1 MTNNTDPVRA
11 LAELAE
17 RAVPFLRDEAAKY
30 DDDGSNEP
38 LELAREIE
46 TALASLPSDESA
58 LSSASSAFDGG
69 REAPCPHAREVDCDC
84 ANPPALASAP
94 PSAPDRMAIRMLV
107 AAGFVTDA
115 KANEALQ
122 IAHGFISGPLEP
134 PSAPVGVGEVRPDY
148 RPAFDLPTTAAEAL
162 AWLTQQGDPT
172 CMTFSPA
179 KAKRAAELLGA
190 ALQQTETDPV
200 TAAAIAELNR
210 AVQKFPTWP
219 TDPLHAVAVLGE
231 EFGELTKA
239 VLQSVYEPHKVTP
252 GDVQTEAVQVAAMA
266 LRFLRSLH
274 SYEFTPGA
282 QHEQPALS
290 KQPAAPSGDAVAW
303 LRMKPDGTPDW
314 AEDCIGS
321 LRRAPAARGRGWD
334 GMVMVQASDLK
345 TLAEFADR
353 GMRGN
358 PAKLAALR
366 AQAILAANRQ
376 EGE

>member
-1 MTNNTDPVRA
+1 MDTNNTDPVRA
-11 LAELAE
+11 REI
-17 RAVPFLRDEAAKY
+17 
-30 DDDGSNEP
+30 
-38 LELAREIE
+38 LARVIAAEE
-46 TALASLPSDESA
+46 SKGYAARFGDEQRHVPECLALDAIA
-58 LSSASSAFDGG
+58 A
-69 REAPCPHAREVDCDC
+69 
-84 ANPPALASAP
+84 ALASAP
-94 PSAPDRMAIRMLV
+94 PSAT
-107 AAGFVTDA
+107 AGVD
-115 KANEALQ
+115 
-122 IAHGFISGPLEP
+122 
-134 PSAPVGVGEVRPDY
+134 EVRPDY
-148 RPAFDLPTTAAEAL
+148 RPAFDMPTTAAEAL

-200 TAAAIAELNR
+200 TAAALAELNR

-239 VLQSVYEPHKVTP
+239 VLQSVYEPHKVKP

-290 KQPAAPSGDAVAW
+290 QQPAAPERAAVRFRTTEMNGHDLQQHSDSW
-303 LRMKPDGTPDW
+303 VCDRCSRVFDVNDPDIPECEAAPTTGATPPSAPVGVEASYHPCTSILIEGLKRLEGGSDVL
-314 AEDCIGS
+314 AEWD
-321 LRRAPAARGRGWD
+321 RARAKADTALSKQPADVD

-366 AQAILAANRQ
+366 AKAILAAQQQ
-376 EGE
+376 EVQ